1 MAKSKRFSLGRTGII
16 LTIIRHYDGP
26 MHFPYYNGRW
36 YIGTPNR
43 MFEFDPLSS
52 SELRRICTLY
62 PINEDTLNSLIWFA
76 GQHPN
81 EHQFMAL

>member
-1 MAKSKRFSLGRTGII
+1 MAKSKKFCLGHHGII
-16 LTIIRHYDGP
+16 LTIIRHADGHP
-26 MHFPYYNGRW
+26 DLFPYSGQW

-43 MFEFDPLSS
+43 MFEFNPLSS
-52 SELRRICTLY
+52 SECRRICTLY

-76 GQHPN
+76 SKHPN